1 MATNTAAGTANT
13 LGDRIRDARQASGMT
28 QSELAGT
35 DYSVSY
41 VSAVE
46 RGKIRPSLR
55 ALSWL
60 ASKLGVNLSDL
71 LAMDVP
77 FSAETASGVPLAE
90 DKTQNAIA
98 QAQIDLAEQRYA
110 PARDQLEAV
119 REGVRQPSQK
129 IQINLLLGEA
139 YIRLGDGDKARAVL
153 ESNLKLTRDIDP
165 VTQEQ
170 SRNLLGEAYNLL
182 GMQMLAFEAHRQC
195 LEAIDSHIVRDPSFT
210 LSVLHNLGNEYSRL
224 GQTANALAT
233 FERASALGRQLL
245 TPQSI
250 ADLYLQVSLGFR
262 RDGLIPQAQR
272 YADMAT
278 EHLRAAANRQL
289 YAQVQSNLGLA
300 YAETNEN
307 AKAEATLQEA
317 RDLAERNEDDESVS
331 MALASL
337 SRVQLAKSDKKG
349 ALASAKDALARAKK
363 TSSTQAQG
371 RAQLAL
377 AEAQLANS
385 DNDGADKSFSAGLEL
400 LSKSGSQAELSR
412 AYAHYAA
419 LLRERG
425 DFKRAFEYLER
436 SQQAAR

>member
-1 MATNTAAGTANT
+1 MPSSTAAGTPNT
-13 LGDRIRDARQASGMT
+13 LGDRIREARQASGMT

-55 ALSWL
+55 ALAWL
-60 ASKLGVNLSDL
+60 ASKLNVNLSDL

-77 FSAETASGVPLAE
+77 FTVETAGGVPLAE
-90 DKTQNAIA
+90 DSTQNAIA

-110 PARDQLEAV
+110 AARDGLESV
-119 REGVRQPSQK
+119 RDSVRLPSQK

-139 YIRLGDGDKARAVL
+139 YIRLGDGERARAVL
-153 ESNLKLTRDIDP
+153 ENNLKLTRDIDP

-195 LEAIDSHIVRDPSFT
+195 LEAIDSHIVRDPSFE
-210 LSVLHNLGNEYSRL
+210 LSVLQNLGNEYSRL
-224 GQTANALAT
+224 GQTDKAVET
-233 FERASALGRQLL
+233 FERASALGRHLL
-245 TPQSI
+245 TPQGI

-272 YADMAT
+272 YADMAA
-278 EHLRAAANRQL
+278 EHLRAAANRHL
-289 YAQVQSNLGLA
+289 YAQVQSSLGLA
-300 YAETNEN
+300 YANTEDTG
-307 AKAEATLQEA
+307 KAEATLKEA
-317 RDLAERNEDDESVS
+317 KDLAERNEDDESVS

-337 SRVQLAKSDKKG
+337 SQVQLANGDNKA
-349 ALASAKDALARAKK
+349 ALASAKKAQEHAAKIGNA
-363 TSSTQAQG
+363 QVQG
-371 RAQLAL
+371 RALLAL
-377 AEAQLANS
+377 AEAMLANGDS
-385 DNDGADKSFSAGLEL
+385 DGADKNFAKGLEL

-419 LLRERG
+419 LLRQRG
-425 DFKRAFEYLER
+425 DYQRAFEYLEK
-436 SQQAAR
+436 SQQPIR